1 MDVDLLP
8 DLFARQAART
18 PSAPAVIDAR
28 GQVDYAALEARAN
41 QLAHLLRGAGAGPE
55 TLVGVCL
62 PRGPDLVV
70 ALLGVWK
77 AGAVYVPMDPDHP
90 PERLRWVL
98 SDTGAGLVVTD
109 RAVGES
115 IAPTD
120 ARLLCLD
127 SLGDQLDAC
136 PVIAPDIR
144 LTPDNAAYVIYTS
157 GSTGRPKGVVVS
169 HAAIANRVMWTV
181 RQHALDAAD
190 RVLQKT
196 TLSFDAAGWE
206 IFAPLVSGG
215 AVVLAPAG
223 ADRDPDALLQAV
235 ARHEVTVLQVVPS
248 LLRLLADEPGWDGCG
263 SLRLL
268 FSAGEPLHAELCQ
281 RLWQRT
287 RVQVWN
293 TYGPT
298 ECAIDVT
305 AQRVDPAQRLGPVP
319 IGRPIANLRAFV
331 LDPDGEPVPVGVSGE
346 LCVGG
351 AGVARGYLGLP
362 ELTAERF
369 IPDPYGPPGSRM
381 YRTGDRVRWRGDG
394 ALEYLARMDDQVKV
408 NGVRVEPGEVES
420 ALGAHPQVRAA
431 VVTVFTDADGVSRLA
446 AYVRS
451 RNGEIPADELRR
463 FLRGTLPD
471 PFVPS
476 VFVAMKDFPLTPSG
490 KVDRVALPDLG
501 RAARDG
507 RPAYVAPGT
516 PGERTVAQVW
526 TSLLG
531 VEDVGRQDDFFSLG
545 GSSLLLVKLASRLG
559 AAAGRDVAVQELFL
573 ASTVEA
579 QARLF
584 DGPDGRVL
592 SVWRVPHDRPL
603 PLSFGQHRMWFMDQM
618 DPGSPEW
625 ATPLTLRLPAQLDP
639 DVVRRALAAMVSR
652 HEILRTRYVLENGE
666 PRQVVDEPGPVPLRV
681 VDLPGREDL
690 GKLLGEELGQPF
702 DLARGAVWRALLVRI
717 PGDEHVL
724 VLAVHHIASD
734 GWSSVIL
741 GEEIREVCTALSDGR
756 DPDLRPLPVQ
766 YADFAVWQRRWLT
779 DGLLEPELR
788 FWCEALDGLV
798 PLSLPTDRPRPAVR
812 DSRGAAVMFPV
823 PPDLAGAVTALGR
836 LHGATPFMTLL
847 TAFATLLGQ
856 RGGGWDIP
864 VGIPVAGRTR
874 PEVSG
879 VVGSFLNSLVLRCQ
893 LAGDMTF
900 AAALDQVRQTSR
912 NAFAHQDL
920 PFERLVDKLR
930 PVRDL
935 SRTPLYQVMF
945 DVLDEGV
952 TATGHEDLGAFRDAW
967 RVAKTDLTL
976 YLYLATDGSMT
987 GVLEY
992 ATALFDE
999 STVVRMADRLVRVL
1013 EAVTADPAA
1022 PLSTV
1027 GGDVD
1032 APDGVVE
1039 MRMAKLWAELLESE
1053 VGVDQNFFQIGGNS
1067 TLALRLVARIRD
1079 EFELDLPVRLVFE
1092 RPTVA
1097 RLAAAVGAR
1106 IVAEVAAISDAQ
1118 VLADAML
1125 VKERAE

>member
-8 DLFARQAART
+8 ELVARQAART
-18 PSAPAVIDAR
+18 PSAPAVIDGR
-28 GQVDYAALEARAN
+28 GQVSYAALETRAN
-41 QLAHLLRGAGAGPE
+41 RLAHLLRGAGAGPE
-55 TLVGVCL
+55 TPVGVCL
-62 PRGPDLVV
+62 PRSPDLVV

-98 SDTGAGLVVTD
+98 SDTGAGLVVTE
-109 RAVGES
+109 RAVCEPLS
-115 IAPTD
+115 HVDT
-120 ARLLCLD
+120 RLLCLD
-127 SLGDQLDAC
+127 SLGEQLDAC
-136 PVIAPDIR
+136 PATAPDTR
-144 LTPDNAAYVIYTS
+144 LTADSAAYVIYTS

-169 HAAIANRVMWTV
+169 HAGIANRVMWTV
-181 RQHALDAAD
+181 DRHELGATD

-223 ADRDPDALLQAV
+223 ADRDPGALLQAV
-235 ARHEVTVLQVVPS
+235 ARHGVTVLQVVPS
-248 LLRLLADEPGWDGCG
+248 LLRLLVDEPGWDSCG

-287 RVQVWN
+287 QVQVWN

-305 AQRVDPAQRLGPVP
+305 AQRVDPAQPSGPVP
-319 IGRPIANLRAFV
+319 IGRPIANMRALA

-351 AGVARGYLGLP
+351 VGVARGYLKLP
-362 ELTAERF
+362 GLTAERF
-369 IPDPYGPPGSRM
+369 VPDPYGPPGSRM

-394 ALEYLARMDDQVKV
+394 TLEYLARLDDQVKV

-420 ALGAHPQVRAA
+420 ALSAHPQVRAA
-431 VVTVFTDADGVSRLA
+431 VVTAFTGVDGVSRLA
-446 AYVRS
+446 AYVHS
-451 RNGEIPADELRR
+451 RNGEIPADQLRR
-463 FLRGTLPD
+463 FLRGRLPD

-476 VFVAMKDFPLTPSG
+476 VFVPMTGFPLTPSG
-490 KVDRVALPDLG
+490 KVDRAALPDPG
-501 RAARDG
+501 RAARAG
-507 RPAYVAPGT
+507 RPPYVAPGT
-516 PGERTVAQVW
+516 TSERTVVQVW
-526 TSLLG
+526 AGLLD
-531 VEDVGRQDDFFSLG
+531 VEGVGRHDDFFSLG
-545 GSSLLLVKLASRLG
+545 GSSLLLVRLASRLG

-584 DGPDGRVL
+584 DGPDGRVPA
-592 SVWRVPHDRPL
+592 VWRVSRDRPL
-603 PLSFGQHRMWFMDQM
+603 PLSFGQHRMWFLDQM

-625 ATPLTLRLPAQLDP
+625 ATPMTLRLPAHLDP
-639 DVVRRALAAMVSR
+639 DVVRRALASMAAR

-681 VDLPGREDL
+681 VDLPGREGL
-690 GKLLGEELGQPF
+690 GGLLGEELGQAF

-717 PGDEHVL
+717 PGEEHLLMV
-724 VLAVHHIASD
+724 AVHHIASD

-741 GEEIREVCTALSDGR
+741 GEEIREVCTALSAGSE
-756 DPDLRPLPVQ
+756 PDLRALPVQ
-766 YADFAVWQRRWLT
+766 YADYAVWQRRWLT

-788 FWCEALDGLV
+788 FWRQELHGLV
-798 PLSLPTDRPRPAVR
+798 PLKLPTDRLRPAVR
-812 DSRGAAVMFPV
+812 DPRGAAVMFAVQPL
-823 PPDLAGAVTALGR
+823 LAGAITALGR

-856 RGGGWDIP
+856 RGGEWDIP

-874 PEVSG
+874 PEISG

-893 LAGDMTF
+893 LGGDLTF
-900 AAALDQVRQTSR
+900 TEALDRVRQTSR

-920 PFERLVDKLR
+920 PFERLVEELR

-935 SRTPLYQVMF
+935 SRTTLYQVMF

-952 TATGHEDLGAFRDAW
+952 TATGHEDLGAFREAW

-976 YLYLATDGSMT
+976 YLYLNADGGMT

-999 STVVRMADRLVRVL
+999 STIVRMADRFVGLL
-1013 EAVTADPAA
+1013 QSVTSDPGAA
-1022 PLSTV
+1022 LSTV

-1032 APDGVVE
+1032 AADGVVE
-1039 MRMAKLWAELLESE
+1039 QRMATIWAELLSGE

-1067 TLALRLVARIRD
+1067 TLALRLIARIRD

-1097 RLAAAVGAR
+1097 RLAAAVQAR
-1106 IVAEVAAISDAQ
+1106 ILADVAAISDSQ
-1118 VLADAML
+1118 VVADSML
-1125 VKERAE
+1125 VKERTG